1 MIQWLSSRD
10 HYHLAP
16 KSVSFW
22 SHLCDRSHFCSHVDR
37 PGRCKSFQEMPDF
50 CSLCMSE
57 YRHRQC
63 HVESLWENIK
73 KIKSRVNMKYSE
85 NLHLS
90 YFVWPRSIGTA
101 ALQLYHIYLHS
112 QKRYLAI
119 FLLILEGF
127 VNVEYKSLQSIVQ

>member
-1 MIQWLSSRD
+1 
-10 HYHLAP
+10 
-16 KSVSFW
+16 
-22 SHLCDRSHFCSHVDR
+22 
-37 PGRCKSFQEMPDF
+37 MPDF
-50 CSLCMSE
+50 CSLCMSDWVQAMPCRKSMGE
-57 YRHRQC
+57 HQK
-63 HVESLWENIK
+63 N
-73 KIKSRVNMKYSE
+73 KIQSINVFEKNMKYSE

-101 ALQLYHIYLHS
+101 ALQLYHIYLHW